1 MLTRNE
7 NNRQLCLAKELT
19 MKEIQRLDLKPN
31 DFDDIIMTEKFV
43 IQGSKIFYLYDV
55 SLEPFPEGIFEAEN
69 LVE

>member
-1 MLTRNE
+1 
-7 NNRQLCLAKELT
+7 